1 MDQENRHCLEY
12 LVPWIKP
19 DEGEVYIDD
28 INIGELNDK
37 QLSKLRRE
45 KDRFC
50 ISEL

>member
-1 MDQENRHCLEY
+1 MDM
-12 LVPWIKP
+12 P

-45 KDRFC
+45 KIGLYIR
-50 ISEL
+50 IIV